1 MEITIDFETRSA
13 VDLKKHGLFV
23 YAEHPTTDAI
33 CLGIQV
39 EDEEPRIWI
48 NPYFDSLLHYAGFR
62 SYPLLSTED
71 LSDLVKQADVIVAQN
86 SMFEYVIWNEVC
98 TKKHGFPPLPLEKLH
113 DTQAQLAYHALP
125 QNLEKA
131 AKALRL
137 AVQKDM
143 KGHQAML
150 KLCKPKSLDPLI
162 WNEDPR
168 LLNDEILYCM
178 DDCRAERLIYKTLPK
193 LPPKEREIW
202 LLDQR
207 INLRGIHVDV
217 ESAKLWA
224 DAVETDKAE
233 LLAEFKTLCRNEVS
247 GPRSYVKLK
256 EWVNRECELDLDSIG
271 KEATKELLENDGIP
285 AHVKRI
291 LEIKTESGKASAA
304 KLVAMLNK
312 KSEDNRVR
320 GCFQYHGASTGRWA
334 ARGIQPQNM
343 PRDSYGP
350 LDYETAKTAYLRHG
364 KDGLGLFYDLPSF
377 VASRMVRGT
386 LTAGL
391 GKVFICSDFSSVES
405 MTLNHQAG
413 EEWVVEAFRRGECA
427 YRHNAARALSLS
439 RGALVRYEDIDP
451 KGKDRQNGKTGEL
464 ACGYQGGAGA
474 VRRFDKMPGVS
485 DEEILR
491 TIVQPWRDT
500 HPNVIAFWRGLEDA
514 AKKAVREPG
523 KVFSY
528 RGADFASN
536 KAFLKMRLPSGRCL
550 HYFNPGVEQRFIPKT
565 GRPEDH
571 PADCQ
576 CDECGWFGDNIS
588 FYGMKMVDGKTTT
601 AWGKIFTYGGKLTN
615 NFIQGLCRDIMA
627 DAMLRLEKENFPVSF
642 HTHDEIICEI
652 PEKDVKNDTL
662 KVFEQIMSEVPAYVK
677 GLPLIAKGG
686 WIGKRYRK

>member
-1 MEITIDFETRSA
+1 MEITIDFETRSV
-13 VDLKKHGLFV
+13 VDLKKRGLFV

-33 CLGIQV
+33 CLGVQV

-48 NPYFDSLLHYAGFR
+48 NPYFRKILWFGQ
-62 SYPLLSTED
+62 YPEISTEE
-71 LSDLVKQADVIVAQN
+71 LAGLVKQADVIVAQN
-86 SMFEYVIWNEVC
+86 SMFEYVTWNEVC

-150 KLCKPKSLDPLI
+150 KLCKPKSLEPLI
-162 WNEDPR
+162 WNEDLR
-168 LLNDEILYCM
+168 LLNDEIRYCM
-178 DDCRAERLIYKTLPK
+178 DDCRAERLVYKTLPK

-256 EWVNRECELDLDSIG
+256 EWVNQECELDLDSIG

-291 LEIKTESGKASAA
+291 LEIKTEAGKASAA

-312 KSEDNRVR
+312 KSKDDRVR

-343 PRDSYGP
+343 PGDSYGP

-386 LTAGL
+386 LTAGD

-413 EEWVVEAFRRGECA
+413 EEWVLEVFRGGECV
-427 YRHNAARALSLS
+427 YRHNAARSRSLAL
-439 RGALVRYEDIDP
+439 GTVVKYEDIGP
-451 KGKDRQNGKTGEL
+451 NSKERKSGKIGEL
-464 ACGYQGGAGA
+464 ACGYGGSVGA
-474 VRRFDKMPGVS
+474 VRNFDKMPGVS
-485 DEEILR
+485 DQEIID
-491 TIVQPWRDT
+491 TIVKPWRDT
-500 HPNVIAFWRGLEDA
+500 HPMVKAFWRGLEEA
-514 AKKAVREPG
+514 AKKAIREPG
-523 KVFSY
+523 RVFSF
-528 RGADFASN
+528 REVDFASN

-550 HYFNPGVEQRFIPKT
+550 HYFNPGIKPQWVEKYD
-565 GRPEDH
+565 RPVDH
-571 PADCQ
+571 PLDCR
-576 CDECGWFGDNIS
+576 CEECGWTAENVCFW
-588 FYGMKMVDGKTTT
+588 GMKVVKGKTT
-601 AWGKIFTYGGKLTN
+601 AQWAEVFTRGPKFAEN
-615 NFIQGLCRDIMA
+615 EVQGLCRDILC
-627 DAMLRLEKENFPVSF
+627 DAMIRLEKNGFPVTF
-642 HTHDEIICEI
+642 HVHDEIICEI

-662 KVFEQIMSEVPAYVK
+662 KVFEQIMSEVPSYVK
-677 GLPLIAKGG
+677 GLPLIAKDG